1 MKKVEKST
9 TITLLLIAMLGVMSN
24 TAIVTSLP
32 HLGEHFK
39 NTPHIELLSRLM
51 ITLPSL
57 IIAILAPFLGH
68 FLYRTSI
75 TKNAIFALVL
85 FAVAGSAG
93 LYLENINSLLISRM
107 FLGLAIAIIMI
118 VGTTLTGY
126 YFHGKER
133 DRFMGLQSAFISI
146 GGVLFITGGGMLS
159 DLGWRYPFGIYL
171 IGLIVVPTVILFLK
185 EPSSI
190 PSEMEDDKELP
201 DSVRFIYILAFI
213 LMLIFYV
220 LPTQMPFLMINH
232 FGASGTLAG
241 LIISSAMASNA
252 LGAISFAKFK
262 KHFSYNDIWL
272 IGLVILGIGFT
283 AIGNITNVYFFFFT
297 SPIMGFGGGLLMTAT
312 MAWMLDIVHHSRR
325 TKASGYLTGAFFA
338 GQFAS
343 PIVFY
348 PVVSYFGLQNFFIIL
363 GVTIFIITFSFV
375 LYKKIKK

>member
-1 MKKVEKST
+1 MHKVEKST
-9 TITLLLIAMLGVMSN
+9 KITLLLIAMLGVMSN

-57 IIAILAPFLGH
+57 VIAILAPFLGH
-68 FLYRTSI
+68 FIYKTSI
-75 TKNAIFALVL
+75 IKNAIFALIL
-85 FAVAGSAG
+85 FAIAGSAG
-93 LYLENINSLLISRM
+93 LYLQDINSLLISRM

-118 VGTTLTGY
+118 VGTTLTGF
-126 YFHGKER
+126 YFHGNAR
-133 DRFMGLQSAFISI
+133 DKFMGLQSAFISI

-159 DLGWRYPFGIYL
+159 DIQWRYPFGIYL
-171 IGLIVVPTVILFLK
+171 IGLIILPMVVLFLK
-185 EPSSI
+185 EPSSL
-190 PSEMEDDKELP
+190 SELEDDRELP
-201 DSVRFIYILAFI
+201 SNVRFIYVLAFI

-262 KHFSYNDIWL
+262 KYFSFADIWI
-272 IGLVILGIGFT
+272 IGLIILAIGFIG
-283 AIGNITNVYFFFFT
+283 IGNITNVYFFFFT

-312 MAWMLDIVHHSRR
+312 MAWMLEIVHHTRR
-325 TKASGYLTGAFFA
+325 TKASGYLTGAFFG

-348 PVVSYFGLQNFFIIL
+348 PIVTYFGLQHFFIIL
-363 GVTIFIITFSFV
+363 GVTIFVITFSFV